1 MKKNKKYLWRIFV
14 CLILSSC
21 SYDFPVSEQAAKQNL
36 GEINTDKIV
45 VVGDDFLAGLMDGA
59 LYNSGQENSVASII
73 HTQLSLLNDVPFLQ
87 AKINSENGFNIY
99 ASNES
104 EIFGKWIYK
113 FKNKTNE
120 NPQLFL
126 TVGDEVEDYNADKNL
141 LNDITVP
148 NLSVNDLLS
157 ADFSQNYFLSRV
169 FQDDNFNLTDQIVQ
183 KSPSFVICWLGM
195 NDFLNFAINGAT
207 EAAAAELTSVESFQ
221 ENFQGLIDF
230 LIQKTDSKIV
240 LGNLI
245 SFQDLPYFY
254 IRPYNSLFLDGKE
267 LSNSVARY
275 AKFNKAVAEYN
286 RSVAQELQRPFIDFL
301 DNGYNLHP
309 QSFVV
314 IDNSLPDATYQD
326 GNKLEKYRKLTPDEL
341 ILFNV
346 SGKMVEAG
354 FGSTIPLEEKY
365 YLSGQEIETIKNKV
379 DTYNTIIFNSVNN
392 QPDRIAI
399 VDIRSGVSLVAATG
413 KTDAFGDPIDGHIIY
428 FDGVPIEGSLG
439 LNSIF
444 SLDGL
449 HFNQRGNAFV
459 ANLFIDAINQNFEA
473 NIPKVDINDYI
484 GNNYSY

>member
-1 MKKNKKYLWRIFV
+1 MKKNKKYLWRIFI
-14 CLILSSC
+14 CLVLTSC
-21 SYDFPVSEQAAKQNL
+21 SYDFPVTEQPSIQDL

-45 VVGDDFLAGLMDGA
+45 VIGDDFLAGLMDGA
-59 LYNSGQENSVASII
+59 LYNSGQANSVASII
-73 HTQLSLLNDVPFLQ
+73 NSQINKINDVPFLQ

-104 EIFGKWIYK
+104 GIFGKWIYK
-113 FKNKTNE
+113 FENQTDE

-126 TVGDEVEDYNADKNL
+126 TAGGEVEGYNADKNL

-148 NLSVNDLLS
+148 NLSVINLLNS
-157 ADFSQNYFLSRV
+157 DFNQNPFLSRV
-169 FQDDNFNLTDQIVQ
+169 FQNDNPDLIEQIVQ

-195 NDFLNFAINGAT
+195 NDFLNFAKNGAT
-207 EAAAAELTSVESFQ
+207 EAEDLSSVESFQ
-221 ENFQGLIDF
+221 SNFQSLIDN

-240 LGNLI
+240 VGNLI

-267 LSNSVARY
+267 LLNSVARY
-275 AKFNKAVAEYN
+275 TKFNEAVAKYN
-286 RSVAQELQRPFIDFL
+286 RSVAQELQRPFIDFF

-326 GNKLEKYRKLTPDEL
+326 GNELEKYRKLSPGEL

-346 SGKMVEAG
+346 SDKMVEAG
-354 FGSTIPLEEKY
+354 FGSIIPLEEKY
-365 YLSGQEIETIKNKV
+365 YLSEPEIETIKNKV
-379 DTYNTIIFNSVNN
+379 DAYNTIILNSANN

-399 VDIRSGVSLVAATG
+399 VDIRSEVSFVAATA
-413 KTDAFGDPIDGHIIY
+413 KTDAFGNPINGDIIY
-428 FDGVPIEGSLG
+428 FNGLPIEGSLG

-449 HFNQRGNAFV
+449 HFNQRGNAFI
-459 ANLFIDAINQNFEA
+459 ANLFIGAMNQKFEA
-473 NIPKVDINDYI
+473 NISKVDINAYP